1 VISYDL
7 LSSFL
12 YVFLKAIYAHEK
24 EFEEPGNRQQ
34 ATGNAPLPRQRI
46 TVTPLRPSSAAVT
59 KAIKGLL
66 VVSRA
71 VFSRNK
77 TK

>member
-1 VISYDL
+1 MKKN
-7 LSSFL
+7 
-12 YVFLKAIYAHEK
+12 LKNLAT
-24 EFEEPGNRQQ
+24 GNRQQ

-77 TK
+77 T